1 MPILRMNVCERPGDT
16 GEVKPTG
23 YRDIL
28 VNVPRIIVVNEVVPE
43 RPAKNHPCKDYQ
55 TNANA
60 DDYRAARCVKQSS

>member
-1 MPILRMNVCERPGDT
+1 MPVLSMNMGECPGDT
-16 GEVKPTG
+16 RDVKPTG
-23 YRDIL
+23 YCGIL

-43 RPAKNHPCKDYQ
+43 RPAKNHPCQDYQ